1 MRTSR
6 ALLEVLINTVTHRR
20 CPLAPTPHRQPG
32 LRREPPPLPTHV
44 TLPGAGRLE
53 DTRRGSPGTVVRGTK
68 GCASGSSP
76 RARTG
81 SQTGAPSWSIVGSR
95 RSAAATGVAA
105 AGRTPSQ
112 HQHGAADAEEVCGHP
127 LGAGWALCPWLCI
140 PRDITAPARRAAPP
154 AVEQG
159 QAAGGGGEG
168 APCAQLGATVHTQH
182 PCVQSCRHT
191 CVVAAQLCIHCCLQ
205 RAPSPCTHAAQ
216 LHALHAQTCKLA
228 ARSVVH
234 TRAKGPWDT
243 CGAEGSC
250 GWIGRAL
257 WG

>member
-1 MRTSR
+1 M
-6 ALLEVLINTVTHRR
+6 
-20 CPLAPTPHRQPG
+20 
-32 LRREPPPLPTHV
+32 
-44 TLPGAGRLE
+44 
-53 DTRRGSPGTVVRGTK
+53 RGTK

-159 QAAGGGGEG
+159 QAAGGGRGGPVCTAWSHG
-168 APCAQLGATVHTQH
+168 AHTAPMCAELPAHVCGCGTAVH
-182 PCVQSCRHT
+182 P
-191 CVVAAQLCIHCCLQ
+191 LL
-205 RAPSPCTHAAQ
+205 
-216 LHALHAQTCKLA
+216 LA
-228 ARSVVH
+228 ACPLSVH
-234 TRAKGPWDT
+234 TRSPVACTACTNVQVGCTFCCAHACKGPLGHVWGRGQLRADWASAVGLSWER
-243 CGAEGSC
+243 CGAGS
-250 GWIGRAL
+250 GVGLGRA
-257 WG
+257 GGRRPAEGVG

>member
-1 MRTSR
+1 M
-6 ALLEVLINTVTHRR
+6 
-20 CPLAPTPHRQPG
+20 
-32 LRREPPPLPTHV
+32 
-44 TLPGAGRLE
+44 
-53 DTRRGSPGTVVRGTK
+53 RGTK

-105 AGRTPSQ
+105 AGRTSSQ

-159 QAAGGGGEG
+159 QAAGGGARGPRVHSLEPRCTHSTHVCRAAG
-168 APCAQLGATVHTQH
+168 TRVWLRHSCASIAACSVPPLRAHTQPRCMH
-182 PCVQSCRHT
+182 CMHKRASWLHVL
-191 CVVAAQLCIHCCLQ
+191 LCTRVQ
-205 RAPSPCTHAAQ
+205 RAPGTRVGQRAAAGG
-216 LHALHAQTCKLA
+216 LGE
-228 ARSVVH
+228 R
-234 TRAKGPWDT
+234 
-243 CGAEGSC
+243 CGAELGAVWGWERC
-250 GWIGRAL
+250 GAGAGWRPPAGRGGGVRHSL
-257 WG
+257 RRLLFYLVQSQFLECF